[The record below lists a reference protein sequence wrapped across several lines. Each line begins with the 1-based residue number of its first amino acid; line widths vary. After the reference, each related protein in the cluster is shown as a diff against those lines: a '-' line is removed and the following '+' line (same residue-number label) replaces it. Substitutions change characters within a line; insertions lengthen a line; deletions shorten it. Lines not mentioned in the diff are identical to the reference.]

1 MTTPLENLAINTIR
15 TLAMDAVQAANSGH
29 PGTPMALAPVAY
41 LLYNERLKYAPQ
53 HPLWMARDRFV
64 LSCGHASTLL
74 YSMLHL
80 AEVQQYENGRPTG
93 ELAVPMEHL
102 QRFRQLGSRCPGHPE
117 FGHTSGV
124 EVTTGPLGQGLAM
137 SVGLAMAGS
146 WLAQKYNRDGNDLFG
161 FRTYVLCGDGDMM
174 EGVSNEAASLAGHL
188 KLSNL
193 CWIYDDNKITIE
205 GETSLAFSE
214 DVGKRFEALGW
225 NVRKVADANDL
236 SALRNALDA
245 FDEEKERPTL
255 IITKSVI
262 GFGSPNKAGTADA
275 HGAPLGEAEVAL
287 TKENL
292 GWKFTEKFFVPQEV
306 RELFAQGIGNRG
318 AEQWTQWNADWEAYR
333 QQYPQ
338 EASELEQIQA
348 GELPS
353 GWADQLA
360 AWPEDAKGVASRNSS
375 GKALNQ
381 LAAGIPWMLGGSA
394 DLAPSNKSDL
404 VFPEAGDY
412 SPENRGGRNFHF
424 GIREFAMAAICN
436 GMATTG
442 LRSYC
447 ATFFVFSD
455 YLRPAVRLS
464 ALMRLP
470 VLYLFTHDSIG
481 VGEDGPTHQPVEHL
495 AALRAI
501 PHMVVMRPADANEVR
516 YAYEWFAENRSL
528 PMALVLT
535 RQNLPTFPRGEGGY
549 ACASQLTRGAYVLS
563 EKVNPTTGT
572 CDVILMGSGS
582 EVQLC
587 VEAQKQLEE
596 KGIFAR
602 VVSVPSMELFAMQSP
617 EYQESVLP
625 INCRKRVAVEAGIEQ
640 GWRKWLGFE
649 GIFIGM
655 SDFGASAPYS
665 QLYQHF
671 GITTDAIVEA
681 AQK

>member
-1 MTTPLENLAINTIR
+1 
-15 TLAMDAVQAANSGH
+15 MDAVQAANSGH

-53 HPLWMARDRFV
+53 NPLWMARDRFV

-74 YSMLHL
+74 YAMLHL
-80 AEVQQYENGRPTG
+80 SGVQQFENGQPTG
-93 ELAVPMEHL
+93 ELAVPIEHL

-117 FGHTSGV
+117 WGHTSGV

-146 WLAQKYNRDGNDLFG
+146 WLAQKYNRDGKDLFG
-161 FRTYVLCGDGDMM
+161 FRTYALCGDGDMM

-205 GETSLAFSE
+205 GDASLAFSE

-225 NVRKVADANDL
+225 NVLKVADVNDL
-236 SALRNALDA
+236 AALREALDA
-245 FDEEKERPTL
+245 FDAEKERPTL
-255 IITKSVI
+255 IIVKSVI
-262 GFGSPNKAGTADA
+262 GFGSPNKAGTADV

-306 RELFAQGIGNRG
+306 RELFAQGIGTRG
-318 AEQWTQWNADWEAYR
+318 AELLDQWTADWEAYR
-333 QQYPQ
+333 KQYPQ
-338 EASELEQIQA
+338 EASELKQIQA
-348 GELPS
+348 GELPA
-353 GWADQLA
+353 GWGEKLES
-360 AWPEDAKGVASRNSS
+360 WPENAKGVASRNSS

-424 GIREFAMAAICN
+424 GIREFAMAAISN

-464 ALMRLP
+464 AMMRLP

-495 AALRAI
+495 AAMRAI
-501 PHMVVMRPADANEVR
+501 PHLVVMRPADANEVR
-516 YAYEWFAENRSL
+516 YAYQWFAENRTL

-535 RQNLPTFPRGEGGY
+535 RQNLPTFPRGEN
-549 ACASQLTRGAYVLS
+549 ACACACNVARGAYVLC
-563 EKVNPTTGT
+563 ENVNPATGS

-587 VEAQKQLEE
+587 VEAQKQLAE

-625 INCRKRVAVEAGIEQ
+625 KSCKKRVAVEAGIEQ

-655 SDFGASAPYS
+655 SDFGASAPYAE
-665 QLYQHF
+665 LYSHF
-671 GITTDAIVEA
+671 GITTDAIVA
-681 AQK
+681 AALLF

>member
-1 MTTPLENLAINTIR
+1 MTMPLENLAINTIR

-53 HPLWMARDRFV
+53 NPLWMARDRFV

-74 YSMLHL
+74 YAMLHL
-80 AEVQQYENGRPTG
+80 SGVQQFEKGQPTG
-93 ELAVPMEHL
+93 ELAVPIEHL

-117 FGHTSGV
+117 WGHTSGV

-146 WLAQKYNRDGNDLFG
+146 WLAQKYNRDGKDLFG
-161 FRTYVLCGDGDMM
+161 FRTYALCGDGDMM

-205 GETSLAFSE
+205 GDASLAFSE

-225 NVRKVADANDL
+225 NVLKVADVNDL
-236 SALRNALDA
+236 AALREALDA
-245 FDEEKERPTL
+245 FDAEKERPTL
-255 IITKSVI
+255 IIVKSVI
-262 GFGSPNKAGTADA
+262 GFGSPNKAGTADV

-287 TKENL
+287 AKENL

-306 RELFAQGIGNRG
+306 RELFAQGIGTRG
-318 AEQWTQWNADWEAYR
+318 AELLDQWMADWEAYR
-333 QQYPQ
+333 KQYPQ
-338 EASELEQIQA
+338 EALELEQIQA

-353 GWADQLA
+353 GWGDKLES
-360 AWPEDAKGVASRNSS
+360 WPENAKGVASRNSS

-381 LAAGIPWMLGGSA
+381 LAAGIPWLLGGSA

-424 GIREFAMAAICN
+424 GIREFAMAAISN

-464 ALMRLP
+464 AMMRLP

-495 AALRAI
+495 AAMRAI
-501 PHMVVMRPADANEVR
+501 PHLVVMRPADANEVR
-516 YAYEWFAENRSL
+516 YAYQWFAENRTL

-535 RQNLPTFPRGEGGY
+535 RQNLPTFPRGENTC
-549 ACASQLTRGAYVLS
+549 ACACNVARGAYVLC
-563 EKVNPTTGT
+563 ENVNPATGS

-587 VEAQKQLEE
+587 VEAQKQLAE

-625 INCRKRVAVEAGIEQ
+625 KSCTKRVAVEAGIEQ

-655 SDFGASAPYS
+655 SDFGASAPYAE
-665 QLYQHF
+665 LYSHF
-671 GITTDAIVEA
+671 GITTDAIVTA
-681 AQK
+681 AQR

>member
-1 MTTPLENLAINTIR
+1 
-15 TLAMDAVQAANSGH
+15 MDAVQAANSGH

-53 HPLWMARDRFV
+53 NPLWMARDRFV

-74 YSMLHL
+74 YAMLHL
-80 AEVQQYENGRPTG
+80 SGVQQFENGQPTG
-93 ELAVPMEHL
+93 ELAVPIEHL

-117 FGHTSGV
+117 WGHTSGV

-146 WLAQKYNRDGNDLFG
+146 WLAQKYNRDGKDLFG
-161 FRTYVLCGDGDMM
+161 FRTYALCGDGDMM

-205 GETSLAFSE
+205 GDASLAFSE

-225 NVRKVADANDL
+225 NVLKVADVNDL
-236 SALRNALDA
+236 HALRDALDA
-245 FDEEKERPTL
+245 FDAEKERPTL
-255 IITKSVI
+255 IIVKSVI

-287 TKENL
+287 AKENL
-292 GWKFTEKFFVPQEV
+292 GWNFTEKFFVPQEV
-306 RELFAQGIGNRG
+306 RELFAQGIGTRG
-318 AEQWTQWNADWEAYR
+318 VELFDQWTADWEAYR
-333 QQYPQ
+333 KQYPQ

-353 GWADQLA
+353 GWGDKLES
-360 AWPEDAKGVASRNSS
+360 WPENAKGVASRNSS

-381 LAAGIPWMLGGSA
+381 LAAGIPWLLGGSA

-424 GIREFAMAAICN
+424 GIREFAMAAISN

-464 ALMRLP
+464 AMMRLP

-495 AALRAI
+495 AAMRAI
-501 PHMVVMRPADANEVR
+501 PHLVVMRPADANEVR
-516 YAYEWFAENRSL
+516 YAYQWFAENRTL

-535 RQNLPTFPRGEGGY
+535 RQNLPTFPRGEN
-549 ACASQLTRGAYVLS
+549 ACACACNVARGAYVLC
-563 EKVNPTTGT
+563 EKVNPATGS

-587 VEAQKQLEE
+587 VEAQKQLAE

-625 INCRKRVAVEAGIEQ
+625 KSCTKRVAVEAGIEQ

-655 SDFGASAPYS
+655 SDFGASAPYAE
-665 QLYQHF
+665 LYSHF
-671 GITTDAIVEA
+671 GITTDTIVAA
-681 AQK
+681 AQR